1 MIILLLFRNK
11 VTFDSSTPW
20 TVTGQ
25 ASLSMGFPRQEY
37 LEWVA
42 FASPGDLPNPGIE
55 SEPPVAGGFFTAEVP
70 GKLDYFIS
78 SMKKGQC
85 HACSSLCLNTSLH
98 VQHRA
103 AIQELFVGSI
113 KDCGL
118 EKSD

>member
-1 MIILLLFRNK
+1 
-11 VTFDSSTPW
+11 
-20 TVTGQ
+20 
-25 ASLSMGFPRQEY
+25 MGFPRQEY